1 MKNSLFNINTV
12 VPTEIQLQTLKFPY
26 VHVQHSTL
34 GGIENVA
41 ILLTISLD
49 PKHTWSN
56 GILQNSR
63 YAMIHIDNDGRV
75 EQFSGHQISLR
86 KFTAKNMAQV
96 IDKINRIKVVQR

>member
-1 MKNSLFNINTV
+1 MKNSLFSINTI

-34 GGIENVA
+34 GGAENVA

-49 PKHTWSN
+49 PKHTWAN
-56 GILQNSR
+56 GILHNSR

-75 EQFSGHQISLR
+75 EQFSGYQIKLR

-96 IDKINRIKVVQR
+96 IDKINNIKETHR